1 MTKPALT
8 EKVWL
13 RTLASIKISAPDDT
27 TRTLAQVLSDIIE
40 APGDMPE
47 ILDTYGRGLLAQP

>member
-1 MTKPALT
+1 MSNALT

-13 RTLASIKISAPDDT
+13 RTLDRIISSETNDT
-27 TRTLAQVLSDIIE
+27 TRTLAQMLREIID

-47 ILDTYGRGLLAQP
+47 ILDTYGRGLLR